1 VLSSG
6 PASYVVEQKL
16 SPMQNRYRVIDQ
28 AGNLAAF
35 VAQKRL
41 ALKEKFTVYADEGSS
56 RPLFTVGARKVLE
69 IGATYD
75 VLDFSGAPIG
85 TFRKDAAASLIN
97 STYHVEQPGMPPIRA
112 SERNTAV
119 ALLRRFVDLPF
130 LFHFDGKTPDGRVAF
145 SSSRRMGLR
154 DRYDVQVHLEGL
166 DHRLV
171 IGLAVAFDAL
181 QGR

>member
-1 VLSSG
+1 MLSSG

-16 SPMQNRYRVIDQ
+16 SPIQNRYRVLD
-28 AGNLAAF
+28 ASGALAAF

-41 ALKEKFTVYADEGSS
+41 ALKEKFTVYADESSS

-75 VLDFSGAPIG
+75 VLDVSGAPIG
-85 TFRKDAAASLIN
+85 TFRKDAAASLLN
-97 STYHVEQPGMPPIRA
+97 STYHVEQLGLPPLRA
-112 SERNTAV
+112 SERNMAV
-119 ALLRRFVDLPF
+119 AVIRRFVDFPF
-130 LFHFDGKTPDGRVAF
+130 LFHFDAKTPDGRVAF
-145 SSSRRMGLR
+145 SSSKRLGLR
-154 DRYDVQVHLEGL
+154 DRYDVTVHLEGL

-171 IGLAVAFDAL
+171 IGIAVALDAL